1 MEIKYDVLGKI
12 IEGKKTGW
20 YVRFIDDSEN
30 TGGFYI
36 YKFEDPDSDEG
47 FDTWLETEN
56 DVKGY
61 IYESE
66 WKIEW
71 MQEAESP

>member
-1 MEIKYDVLGKI
+1 MQVKYNIFGKI
-12 IEGKKTGW
+12 MEGENSGW
-20 YVRFIDDSEN
+20 YVKIVDDSKES
-30 TGGFYI
+30 GGFYI
-36 YKFEDPDSDEG
+36 YEFKDINGDDG

-66 WKIEW
+66 WKIKWLDEL
-71 MQEAESP
+71 